1 MRAPGMKSLKFIH
14 KLIVIFLLLGI
25 FCFSTSSASSAD
37 TDDYTSARK
46 KMVANQIRGRGIAD
60 PDVLDAMTS
69 VLRHEFVEPSFQ
81 KMAYHDRPLPIGFG
95 QTISQPY
102 IVALMTELLDL
113 DKNARVL
120 EIGTGSGYQA
130 AVLARIVK
138 EVYTV
143 EIVKPL
149 HDQSQK
155 TLNRLGYQNI
165 HFLNADGY
173 FGWEAHAPFDAVIV
187 TCASDFIPPPL
198 IQQLKNGG
206 VMCIPVGPPFK
217 VQHLIL
223 VKKNKTGHITSQI
236 IASVRFVPLTRKGK

>member
-1 MRAPGMKSLKFIH
+1 MRDPGMKALKFIH
-14 KLIVIFLLLGI
+14 NLVIIFLLLGV
-25 FCFSTSSASSAD
+25 FCFSTGPASSAD

-46 KMVANQIRGRGIAD
+46 KMVANQIRDRGIAD
-60 PDVLDAMTS
+60 PDVLDAMAS
-69 VLRHEFVEPSFQ
+69 VLRHEFVEPGLR

-102 IVALMTELLDL
+102 IVALMTGLLDL

-130 AVLARIVK
+130 AVLARIVR

-149 HDQSQK
+149 HDQSKK

-165 HFLNADGY
+165 HVLNADGY
-173 FGWEAHAPFDAVIV
+173 FGWEAHAPFDAIIV

-223 VKKNKTGHITSQI
+223 VKKDKTGHITSQI